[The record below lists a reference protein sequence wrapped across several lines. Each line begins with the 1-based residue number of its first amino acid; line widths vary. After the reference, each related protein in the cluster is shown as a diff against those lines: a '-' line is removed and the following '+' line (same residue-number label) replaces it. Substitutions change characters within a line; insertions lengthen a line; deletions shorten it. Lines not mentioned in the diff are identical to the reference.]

1 MLVIAVL
8 GGLLGLGV
16 LVLVAGL
23 TGQPLLRVSSLR
35 DGRLGRSMDQ
45 LLVRSAL
52 ALAAATATLGATRW
66 PALALVGAAAAWCSP
81 TWWKRRGSYDRE
93 LALTEAVA
101 AWTEQVRDTLAAA
114 NGLEHAIGATARLA
128 PAPIAPAVE
137 RLAARTDYEPLPDAL
152 RRFAEE
158 VAHPMADFVVAALV
172 IAAEKEA
179 RDLGSLLGQ
188 LADAARDEARMRTR
202 VWVGRARSRSAVRII
217 VCVVLAFFAA
227 LLLFNRA
234 YLRPYDTAGGQLVL
248 AGILAIFGV
257 SFVSMERLGR
267 IRLPERFIARRA
279 HLHGEITT

>member
-217 VCVVLAFFAA
+217 VCVVLAFVAA